1 MKYILLL
8 LTVLLVF
15 GCVGTPEELPGV
27 DDSDGGPQ
35 ETGQTCRTV
44 IDLVPQTVEECGEVS
59 YTEEDCGKREL
70 EYNSSMNPVTHLC
83 WIDGDCG
90 GKPLSTCTS
99 CLKAA
104 TRCTMLITNLD
115 GKKTG
120 TWTVKA
126 NFSVRNSLF
135 SRDPVTKTIGPGE
148 TGVFD
153 FQHFYD
159 PGKPINSATCS
170 LFITESA
177 EVDDCVQITRSRY
190 ECENVTKDVEVE
202 RQVCE

>member
-1 MKYILLL
+1 MKHVILLL
-8 LTVLLVF
+8 SILLVF
-15 GCVGTPEELPGV
+15 GCVSSPIDLPILE
-27 DDSDGGPQ
+27 DEHTPQ
-35 ETGQTCRTV
+35 ETPKVCRNVT
-44 IDLVPQTVEECGEVS
+44 DLVPQVVEECGEVS
-59 YTEEDCGKREL
+59 YTEEECGKRKL
-70 EYNSSMNPVTHLC
+70 EYNSSMNPISHLC

-104 TRCTMLITNLD
+104 TRCTLKLTNND
-115 GKKTG
+115 EKKSG
-120 TWTVKA
+120 TWTVGA
-126 NFSVRNSLF
+126 NFTQSNSLF

-159 PGKPINSATCS
+159 PGKPINSANCV
-170 LFITESA
+170 LFVKTEA
-177 EVDDCVQITRSRY
+177 EVDDCIQITRTRQ
-190 ECENVTKDVEVE
+190 ECTNVTTNVEVQ